1 METLLQVV
9 LDGMLN
15 GMLYALVASGL
26 CLIWGVMDVINFAHG
41 EYLMTAMYVSYWL
54 GFLAKVDPLISVLA
68 GGLFVFILGALTYAL
83 IIRHTIGKPPLSAL
97 LATFGLAMLLK
108 NLCLNQFTPNFRI
121 LSGTWLGDR
130 TFQLGSIIVPVPQL
144 TAAVLALA
152 VVGAI
157 YLMIRSTRFGWA
169 VQATAMDRDA
179 AELMGID
186 TQRIYVLVFGIGAY
200 GAGMAVATCGGSPW
214 PGILVGMVA
223 AAVVAVLISY
233 PCFKLSGHY
242 FAIATFAIV
251 EIFNRMFLVWYWV
264 GGALGLDY
272 PLVKE
277 GLGNLI
283 WYDSKTGYY
292 YCALALFVLIF
303 GIVRFLERHRF
314 GYYLRAVREGQE
326 TAESLGVNSTA
337 VKLAAMAL
345 SAALAALCGAFFVQ
359 YNFRV
364 DPPMVMSLDM
374 SMKFVLVTILGGT
387 GTLAGPLLGA
397 AVLIPLQEYSRAL
410 WGGLGAGV
418 DLIVFGLLIIV
429 IVIKQPAGITGIVR
443 DVSRRLTRRP
453 AAAKGGTSLGP
464 A

>member
-1 METLLQVV
+1 
-9 LDGMLN
+9 ML
-15 GMLYALVASGL
+15 
-26 CLIWGVMDVINFAHG
+26 
-41 EYLMTAMYVSYWL
+41 T
-54 GFLAKVDPLISVLA
+54 
-68 GGLFVFILGALTYAL
+68 
-83 IIRHTIGKPPLSAL
+83 
-97 LATFGLAMLLK
+97 
-108 NLCLNQFTPNFRI
+108 
-121 LSGTWLGDR
+121 
-130 TFQLGSIIVPVPQL
+130 
-144 TAAVLALA
+144 
-152 VVGAI
+152 
-157 YLMIRSTRFGWA
+157 
-169 VQATAMDRDA
+169 
-179 AELMGID
+179 
-186 TQRIYVLVFGIGAY
+186 
-200 GAGMAVATCGGSPW
+200 
-214 PGILVGMVA
+214 

-272 PLVKE
+272 PLVTE
-277 GLGNLI
+277 GLRNLM

-292 YCALALFVLIF
+292 YCALGLFALVF
-303 GIVRFLERHRF
+303 GIVRVLEHHRF

-337 VKLAAMAL
+337 VKLGAMAL
-345 SAALAALCGAFFVQ
+345 SASLAALCGAFFAQ

-397 AVLIPLQEYSRAL
+397 AVLIPLQEYTRAL

-418 DLIVFGLLIIV
+418 DLIVFGLLIMV

-443 DVSRRLTRRP
+443 DISRRFGRRP
-453 AAAKGGTSLGP
+453 AAAKGGPSLDP